1 MCGLVFDEVMK
12 PHDRSWI
19 YIARFDKIAFESFLK
34 EEVILLISQRKLGE
48 CLDWAE
54 SGVAF
59 SSFFFFFSLP
69 VNSKIT

>member
-34 EEVILLISQRKLGE
+34 EKVILLISQRK

-59 SSFFFFFSLP
+59 SSFFVFFFFFSLP
-69 VNSKIT
+69 VNSKII

>member
-34 EEVILLISQRKLGE
+34 EKVILLISQRK

-59 SSFFFFFSLP
+59 
-69 VNSKIT
+69 